1 MTKSAM
7 ATPGRVDLAVRTVK
21 MEGSCETIT
30 GREIWG
36 RFVSVKDLLGLG
48 GLLFNLRSDQ
58 RFLSLF

>member
-30 GREIWG
+30 SQEIWG
-36 RFVSVKDLLGLG
+36 GFVSVKGLLGLRA
-48 GLLFNLRSDQ
+48 LLINLVCIYI
-58 RFLSLF
+58 FLNV